1 MAKRKIK
8 TIPAPALPS
17 PSKKSIVGGILYIVW
32 LLFKWAFVFSSET
45 CINPLTW
52 AIAMILRGII
62 FYFVLFPYEDAILK
76 YFTLPDGHSSV
87 FGLPVALF
95 FLWYILTS
103 TLMFLGAI
111 YSGFGQIST
120 EKEGKYPEFEKLAG
134 NLNAKMKYQSYSDSL
149 KMLTGKDKK

>member
-1 MAKRKIK
+1 M
-8 TIPAPALPS
+8 
-17 PSKKSIVGGILYIVW
+17 
-32 LLFKWAFVFSSET
+32 
-45 CINPLTW
+45 
-52 AIAMILRGII
+52 
-62 FYFVLFPYEDAILK
+62 FPYEDAILK

-111 YSGFGQIST
+111 YGQFGQRST
-120 EKEGKYPEFEKLAG
+120 VNEGKYSEFEKLAG